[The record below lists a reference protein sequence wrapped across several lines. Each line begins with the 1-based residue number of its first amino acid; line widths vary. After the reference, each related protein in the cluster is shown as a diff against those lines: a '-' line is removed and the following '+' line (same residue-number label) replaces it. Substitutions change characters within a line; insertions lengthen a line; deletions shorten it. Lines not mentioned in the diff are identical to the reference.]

1 MKYPSQLRHIDTS
14 LYSAKVDYIA
24 ETKDKRE
31 VNYKLSLLE
40 ELRDIEEYQSIKSLV
55 ESKMESFFHELSLQS
70 IEMVST
76 YHIENIIGNSIL
88 MRFSKRPDIR
98 LNLYLED
105 DSKEFGNNEEACL
118 SYIMDSKRTILIGS
132 IDQITP
138 KLVSLLL

>member
-31 VNYKLSLLE
+31 VNYKLALLD
-40 ELRDIEEYQSIKSLV
+40 ELGDIDEYHLTKNLV
-55 ESKMESFFHELSLQS
+55 ESKIESFFHELSLQT
-70 IEMVST
+70 IEMVSS

-105 DSKEFGNNEEACL
+105 VSDEFVNNEEACL
-118 SYIMDSKRTILIGS
+118 SYLQDSKRTILIGS
-132 IDQITP
+132 IDQVTP
-138 KLVSLLL
+138 KLISLLL

>member
-1 MKYPSQLRHIDTS
+1 MKYPSEVRHIDTS
-14 LYSAKVDYIA
+14 LYSTKVDYIA
-24 ETKDKRE
+24 ETKFKRE

-40 ELRDIEEYQSIKSLV
+40 ELGDIEDYQSVKSLM
-55 ESKMESFFHELSLQS
+55 ESKIDSFFHELSLHS
-70 IEMVST
+70 IEMVSS

-105 DSKEFGNNEEACL
+105 TFEELGNNEEACL
-118 SYIMDSKRTILIGS
+118 SYIMDSKRTIVIGS

>member
-1 MKYPSQLRHIDTS
+1 MKYPSEVRHIDTS
-14 LYSAKVDYIA
+14 LYSTKVDYMA
-24 ETKDKRE
+24 ETKFKRE

>member
-31 VNYKLSLLE
+31 VNYKLALLD
-40 ELRDIEEYQSIKSLV
+40 ELGDIDEYHLTKNLV
-55 ESKMESFFHELSLQS
+55 ESKIESFFHELSLQT
-70 IEMVST
+70 IEMVSS

-105 DSKEFGNNEEACL
+105 VSDEFVNNEEACL
-118 SYIMDSKRTILIGS
+118 SYIQDSKRTILIGS
-132 IDQITP
+132 IDQVTP
-138 KLVSLLL
+138 KLISLLL

>member
-88 MRFSKRPDIR
+88 MRFSKRPHIR